1 MVARLAPVDS
11 NGLEEGWPGEARR
24 RNERQW
30 EEAGSVTAQ
39 FQKGASCLRMKELS

>member
-1 MVARLAPVDS
+1 MDS

-30 EEAGSVTAQ
+30 EEDGSVTAQ
-39 FQKGASCLRMKELS
+39 FQKGAKDEGAELRTRFV